1 VTWLLVALGGAVGA
15 VLRFWLT
22 RWSVW
27 QMGHSRIGTLFVN
40 ITGALIL
47 GVVVALLANTVD
59 GERSTAA
66 IRHSFAFFEIGL
78 LGGFTTFSTFAIEVR
93 TLLLTQPLRAL
104 GYVLA
109 SVLLSFL
116 GLILGYILG
125 GVLVYG

>member
-1 VTWLLVALGGAVGA
+1 MTWLLVALGGAVGA

-27 QMGHSRIGTLFVN
+27 QVGHSRIGTLFVN

-47 GVVVALLANTVD
+47 GIVVAFLASSIN
-59 GERSTAA
+59 GERSTETVKL
-66 IRHSFAFFEIGL
+66 SFAFFEIGL

-93 TLLLTQPLRAL
+93 TLLSSQPLKAV

-109 SVLLSFL
+109 SVLLSL
-116 GLILGYILG
+116 LALILGYILG
-125 GVLVYG
+125 GIIVYG